1 MKKVVMITLALYTIF
16 IACLMIASYILNI
29 GEPIE
34 PITTMEA
41 VVNTILAIPLIVLGA
56 LVIRKPE

>member
-1 MKKVVMITLALYTIF
+1 MKKVVMITLALYTVIL
-16 IACLMIASYILNI
+16 ACLMISSAVLNI

-41 VVNTILAIPLIVLGA
+41 VVTTLLSIPLIALGI
-56 LVIRKPE
+56 LVI